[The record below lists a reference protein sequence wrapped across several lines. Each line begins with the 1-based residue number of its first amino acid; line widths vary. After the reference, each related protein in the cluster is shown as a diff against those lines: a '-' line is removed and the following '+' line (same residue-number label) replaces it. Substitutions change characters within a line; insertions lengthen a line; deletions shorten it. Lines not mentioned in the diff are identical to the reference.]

1 MDTRLTP
8 ERGGETLP
16 FYALERM
23 ELAEAWFRLLSILD
37 VHAGLDHLD
46 RETIWHI
53 RTWMDI
59 LMAKK
64 PIPRFLYEPDDIA
77 PRYFLQSDP
86 NINPDEI
93 AMAFYRASK
102 LAEAIDGKGRGEV

>member
-1 MDTRLTP
+1 MDERLKP

-16 FYALERM
+16 FYACERM
-23 ELAEAWFRLLSILD
+23 ELADAWFRLLSILE
-37 VHAGLDHLD
+37 VHSGLDHLD

-64 PIPRFLYEPDDIA
+64 PVPRFLHEPNDIP
-77 PRYFLQSDP
+77 PRHFLQSDP
-86 NINPDEI
+86 NIDSEQI
-93 AMAFYRASK
+93 ALEFYRASK
-102 LAEAIDGKGRGEV
+102 LAQSIDGKGRREV